1 MRFLFSVFYFFRLSV
16 GLSDYDDVINLYIT
30 VMWLKCASSVRPKA
44 PKYLP
49 KKTADHVCVLAQRH
63 IRTTWWYKAMLFRLL
78 RLYLYIFFL
87 TNMPSFSSPCQ
98 KALDTKLK
106 YFQNILTSLSVT
118 KRKAE
123 IFHINQ
129 VTFTLSVDGFK
140 KPQSLKW
147 AQISESLHTTPT
159 ERASTSQSYMR
170 ETLVKTLVVQRL
182 KHSVWKEWVQHEAK
196 ESPYCSVQTEQ
207 WVVNIY

>member
-1 MRFLFSVFYFFRLSV
+1 MQF
-16 GLSDYDDVINLYIT
+16 G
-30 VMWLKCASSVRPKA
+30 
-44 PKYLP
+44 
-49 KKTADHVCVLAQRH
+49 
-63 IRTTWWYKAMLFRLL
+63 LL

-147 AQISESLHTTPT
+147 AQISESAHNTHWKSFYKSELHVRDTREDTRSSAVEALSVKGMSAAWS
-159 ERASTSQSYMR
+159 ERKSLLLRANWAVGGEHILIKHFKSRHIEFEAPVNLHRSQPSAPLRSAAKVHVGAENIST
-170 ETLVKTLVVQRL
+170 L
-182 KHSVWKEWVQHEAK
+182 
-196 ESPYCSVQTEQ
+196 
-207 WVVNIY
+207 